1 MEILQKREDLLTY
14 FSSINM
20 KYKFSI
26 ITPEHDSNN
35 VPYLTEL
42 YNSICE
48 QTYENW
54 EWIIYL
60 NNGAQASLVPKF
72 IYDDPKVSVSLQ
84 LYPNKNIGA
93 IKHNA
98 FNQGTGDILV
108 EVDHDDLITPDCLE
122 KLNEAFQ
129 DQEIGFVYSD
139 SAVLHTQNQ
148 FVPYDSR
155 YGWTYRKFDW
165 KGQSLFAMNS
175 FEPTSQA
182 MSYIWYAPDHVRAWR
197 KSLYNEIGG
206 HNKELEICDD
216 HELVIRT
223 YLVGKMKHIPEVLY
237 IYRVTGNN
245 TWLNR
250 NQAIQ
255 DKTKELFR
263 IYARSLAERDA
274 DLKGLL
280 KVDIGGG
287 LNPYP
292 GYFTIDLRKD
302 ANIVYDL
309 NDGIPLPDNSVGV
322 LHASHILEHLHDK
335 TKIMSE
341 IHRVLAHGG
350 WAFIEVPS
358 TDGRGAFQ
366 DPTHVSYWNENSF
379 WYYTDKALADYIDN
393 TSIKFMEFRKDTIY
407 PNEWMRNHNICV
419 TNAWLVA
426 HKDGP
431 RLPHTLN
438 I

>member
-1 MEILQKREDLLTY
+1 
-14 FSSINM
+14 M

-26 ITPEHDSNN
+26 ITPEHDVKNIE
-35 VPYLTEL
+35 YLLEL
-42 YNSICE
+42 YNSICA
-48 QTYENW
+48 QTYDNW
-54 EWIIYL
+54 EWVLYL
-60 NNGAQASLVPKF
+60 NNGASTDFVPEEIASN
-72 IYDDPKVSVSLQ
+72 PKVSIQ
-84 LYPNKNIGA
+84 MQFYYNKKIGS
-93 IKHNA
+93 IKHYA
-98 FNQGTGDILV
+98 FKKATGDILV

-139 SAVLHTQNQ
+139 SAVLHMQNQ
-148 FVPYDSR
+148 FVPYDTR

-197 KSLYNEIGG
+197 KSVYNEIGG
-206 HNKELEICDD
+206 HNKELDICDD

-223 YLVGKMKHIPEVLY
+223 YLASKMKHIPEVLY

-255 DKTKELFR
+255 DTTKQLFKT
-263 IYARSLAERDA
+263 YAQSLAEREA
-274 DLKGLL
+274 DLRGLL

-292 GYFTIDLRKD
+292 GYFTIDLRQNS
-302 ANIVYDL
+302 NIVHDL
-309 NDGIPLPDNSVGV
+309 NNGIPLPDNSVGV
-322 LHASHILEHLHDK
+322 LNASHILEHLHDK

-350 WAFIEVPS
+350 WAFIEIPS

-379 WYYTDKALADYIDN
+379 LYYTDKYLADFIDN
-393 TSIKFMEFRKDTIY
+393 TSIKFMEFRKDTY
-407 PNEWMRNHNICV
+407 FPNEWMKNLNVCV
-419 TNAWLVA
+419 TTAWLVA